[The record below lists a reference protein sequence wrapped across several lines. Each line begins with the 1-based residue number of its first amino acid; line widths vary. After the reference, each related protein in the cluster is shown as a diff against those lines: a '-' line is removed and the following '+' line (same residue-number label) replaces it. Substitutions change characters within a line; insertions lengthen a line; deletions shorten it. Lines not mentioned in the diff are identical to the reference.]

1 MKRIGIFLM
10 AFILASVGMQAK
22 TEKTSIPVS
31 SVEVFYNFGQASDW
45 DAASQTLTATDA
57 NSSFGIRNLNY
68 SVSDYDRLVVK
79 YTFVGARPWYAH
91 LRVDNGDEP
100 FYEEDTNGEL
110 DTEHTAT
117 ISLASGL
124 TSNQDGKDL
133 AAITTIGRIYFFI
146 MGDGKVKINEI
157 YLEKDVED
165 TPDTPSDQDASL
177 FTLTAGGVNTTI
189 WGDNNGYD
197 ATTKTIT
204 IGADGNA
211 VGWTYDPAKNLSDYK
226 KLVIELQEALG
237 FYPQLRFSSATAKA
251 TGQSVHYI
259 GLPSDQTKIE
269 IDLTAAQFTY
279 DGAEGA
285 TVALDLTDIT
295 GIYFWAWAGEQ
306 QIKLNKVYL
315 EKDAEDTPDT
325 PDTPT
330 TGDFAITIDDMVNGA
345 VTANAE
351 SANEGTAIALTVTP
365 AAGYKLKDLRIEVLA
380 SPEDADVIFSNARR
394 RAPENMP
401 AVGEFIKA
409 TLQADG
415 TYTFTMPAH
424 DVLVSALF
432 KEKPLE
438 PTLNYDK
445 PTRTITLTNS
455 EYSID
460 GTLHYTLNGAAEQ
473 TSTEETVA
481 VVITENTTV
490 VAWITDG
497 DTSDEVTETFNVAA
511 IPTISYTD
519 GENTVALTLT
529 AATAANTAD
538 ATLYYTTDGSEPTT
552 SSPSLTANASIDITK
567 DMTTIKVMALDADG
581 NYSETV
587 TQAVVYARY
596 LTIGKEWATF
606 YSPETFTLPEG
617 VEAYTI
623 SGVNAPADGES
634 GTVTLKEQTVIAK
647 NTPMMIHNT
656 QAATTTKFRVYTTDD
671 AEISASDMCSE
682 FKGASESTTFT
693 DDGNIRY
700 ILTNGVFLR
709 SKTGTLPAYNCYLEF
724 SAGSPA
730 AGARRFS
737 MVIGGGE
744 TTGIDTIGTAT
755 LSDGQWYN
763 LNGVRVAQPAAKGVY
778 VKNGKKVVVK

>member
-1 MKRIGIFLM
+1 M
-10 AFILASVGMQAK
+10 
-22 TEKTSIPVS
+22 
-31 SVEVFYNFGQASDW
+31 
-45 DAASQTLTATDA
+45 
-57 NSSFGIRNLNY
+57 
-68 SVSDYDRLVVK
+68 SDYDRLVVK

-157 YLEKDVED
+157 YLEKD
-165 TPDTPSDQDASL
+165 
-177 FTLTAGGVNTTI
+177 
-189 WGDNNGYD
+189 
-197 ATTKTIT
+197 
-204 IGADGNA
+204 
-211 VGWTYDPAKNLSDYK
+211 
-226 KLVIELQEALG
+226 
-237 FYPQLRFSSATAKA
+237 
-251 TGQSVHYI
+251 
-259 GLPSDQTKIE
+259 
-269 IDLTAAQFTY
+269 
-279 DGAEGA
+279 
-285 TVALDLTDIT
+285 
-295 GIYFWAWAGEQ
+295 
-306 QIKLNKVYL
+306 
-315 EKDAEDTPDT
+315 AEDTPDT

-394 RAPENMP
+394 RVPENLP

-511 IPTISYTD
+511 IPTVSYTD

-529 AATAANTAD
+529 AH
-538 ATLYYTTDGSEPTT
+538 
-552 SSPSLTANASIDITK
+552 SSP
-567 DMTTIKVMALDADG
+567 
-581 NYSETV
+581 
-587 TQAVVYARY
+587 
-596 LTIGKEWATF
+596 
-606 YSPETFTLPEG
+606 
-617 VEAYTI
+617 
-623 SGVNAPADGES
+623 
-634 GTVTLKEQTVIAK
+634 
-647 NTPMMIHNT
+647 
-656 QAATTTKFRVYTTDD
+656 
-671 AEISASDMCSE
+671 
-682 FKGASESTTFT
+682 
-693 DDGNIRY
+693 
-700 ILTNGVFLR
+700 
-709 SKTGTLPAYNCYLEF
+709 
-724 SAGSPA
+724 
-730 AGARRFS
+730 
-737 MVIGGGE
+737 GGGH
-744 TTGIDTIGTAT
+744 
-755 LSDGQWYN
+755 
-763 LNGVRVAQPAAKGVY
+763 PALADM
-778 VKNGKKVVVK
+778 